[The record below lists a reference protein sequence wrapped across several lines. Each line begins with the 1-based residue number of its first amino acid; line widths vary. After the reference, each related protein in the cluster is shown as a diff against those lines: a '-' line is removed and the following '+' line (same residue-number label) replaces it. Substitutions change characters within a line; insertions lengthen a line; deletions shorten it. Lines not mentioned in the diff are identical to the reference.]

1 MRRQTF
7 YDWLLREVATS
18 RMALIGLYEKKDKLL
33 YVEAPPLRQ
42 RYMELI
48 GIHEERVLAAELE
61 VSMLRRKIEMIQSA
75 LNRREPVDIKAI
87 DAAIETERAQVI
99 SEIEAG
105 DRTLHELPQ
114 LSEQE
119 ERTLQRQYREITAA
133 FHPAMNPDISET
145 QKELYEKAQNAYRLQ
160 DVEAMKLIYD
170 MLFAPEASSATV
182 VSADGTPYDSGKS
195 RKEYREIA
203 SALSTDYKLA
213 KQLYPFFMPLEEDAV
228 VRSSLETYESQ
239 RRAVEEEIAGIRAG
253 FPFNAAATLNDKR
266 KTEEYLAELRARAK
280 RCELEKKELQN
291 QITTLTEGIANG

>member
-145 QKELYEKAQNAYRLQ
+145 QKELYEKAQTAYRLQ

-170 MLFAPEASSATV
+170 MLFAPEVSSATV

-291 QITTLTEGIANG
+291 QITILTEGIANG

>member
-228 VRSSLETYESQ
+228 VRSSLETYEAQ

>member
-99 SEIEAG
+99 SEIEAE

-266 KTEEYLAELRARAK
+266 KTDEYLTELRARAK

>member
-61 VSMLRRKIEMIQSA
+61 ISMLRRKIEMIQSA

-145 QKELYEKAQNAYRLQ
+145 QKELYEKAQDAYRLQ

-228 VRSSLETYESQ
+228 VRSSLETYEAQ

>member
-99 SEIEAG
+99 SEIEAE

-266 KTEEYLAELRARAK
+266 KTDEYLAELRARAK

>member
-87 DAAIETERAQVI
+87 DAAIEAERTQVI

-145 QKELYEKAQNAYRLQ
+145 QKELYEKAQDAYRLQ

-170 MLFAPEASSATV
+170 MLFAPEASSTTV

-228 VRSSLETYESQ
+228 VRSSLETYEAQ

-266 KTEEYLAELRARAK
+266 KAEEYLAELRARAK

-291 QITTLTEGIANG
+291 QITTLTEGIAND